1 MTSLFPS
8 WLFLQTTTFTP
19 TVSGKYR
26 VVCIGKGGDGGTG
39 ASYGNYNRTYY
50 CMSGSGGGAGG
61 IGIGEIKLTAGQPY
75 NISITSTETNFGSG
89 RIIAKAGSNG
99 ESGTY
104 DSNQGSVPTTIGGA
118 GGTVSGTEVLLRYP
132 GSKGGNGTSSDDG
145 DVNMANVLISNG
157 GAGGSVT
164 CSLDPQAFTD
174 SAIGAFQFGRKDG
187 TKSYA
192 SYNESKV
199 DQSKE
204 VFGGYVGAGGDGSGG
219 VFSGGDYNE
228 HSGTPG
234 EGGPGAVLIELIES

>member
-39 ASYGNYNRTYY
+39 AVYSSYNRYYY

-61 IGIGEIKLTAGQPY
+61 IGIGEIDLTAGQAY
-75 NISITSTETNFGSG
+75 SIAVTNSETNFGNG

-99 ESGTY
+99 QSGTY
-104 DSNQGSVPTTIGGA
+104 DSDSSSVPTTIGGA
-118 GGTVSGTEVLLRYP
+118 GGTVSGADVLLRYP
-132 GSKGGNGTSSDDG
+132 GSKGGNGVEASDG
-145 DVNMANVLISNG
+145 DVNIANVQISNG

-174 SAIGAFQFGRKDG
+174 SAIGAFPFGRKDG
-187 TKSYA
+187 AKAYA
-192 SYNESKV
+192 SYNESTV

-219 VFSGGDYNE
+219 LFSGNAYNE
-228 HSGTPG
+228 HHGTPG
-234 EGGPGAVLIELIES
+234 KGGPGAVLIELIET